1 MRTVWLWL
9 AVACLATAGGGW
21 WYHVTRPA
29 YRWQRGQE
37 ALRDE
42 DWHRVEAIARK
53 LEGSGEADRAR
64 LLRGEALYR
73 QRRYA
78 DAVAELNQVRDEGD
92 LRLRAAMIQGKCF
105 LRLNLLRQGH
115 LVFSF
120 VVDQQPDN
128 ADAHRG
134 LAALYYDL
142 GDLNR
147 AVSHLEQVARLVPD
161 DGRPYRQIGLIDKDL
176 AQNADAVAAYRKA
189 LGRELNPTVREE
201 VRLELAEV
209 LVKQLDYQA
218 ALEVLDRPAPDTLE
232 SVRAMGLRAEC
243 LSGLSRADE
252 ARDVLDRALQRDPSD
267 GLLLRLR
274 GQMYLSD
281 GQPEQAA
288 ALLEK
293 AVALD
298 PQDDL
303 SRYQLAL
310 AYSRMN
316 REKDA
321 AEQQERVKEIRD
333 RLELL
338 TRLSKEAMD
347 RPWEADVRLRLA
359 EVCQQS
365 GRANLAQMWRRAAE
379 ACSASPSTAD

>member
-9 AVACLATAGGGW
+9 AVACLAAAGGSW
-21 WYHVTRPA
+21 WYYVTRPA

-42 DWHRVEAIARK
+42 DWFRVEAIARE
-53 LEGSGEADRAR
+53 LEASGEADGAR

-92 LRLRAAMIQGKCF
+92 LRLRAALLQGRCF
-105 LRLNLLRQGH
+105 LRLNLLRQAH

-142 GDLNR
+142 GNLNR
-147 AVSHLEQVARLVPD
+147 AVSHLKQVARLVPD
-161 DGRPYRQIGLIDKDL
+161 DGRPYRLIGLIDKDL
-176 AQNADAVAAYRKA
+176 AQNADAVAAYREA
-189 LGRELNPTVREE
+189 LVRELNPSVREE
-201 VRLELAEV
+201 VRLELAAV
-209 LVKQLDYQA
+209 RIKQLDYQA
-218 ALEVLDRPAPDTLE
+218 ALEVLDRSGPD
-232 SVRAMGLRAEC
+232 SRVSARAMGLRAEC
-243 LSGLSRADE
+243 LWGLSRADE
-252 ARDVLDRALQRDPSD
+252 ARTLLDRVLRHDDSD
-267 GLLLRLR
+267 GYFLRLR

-293 AVALD
+293 AVALV
-298 PQDDL
+298 PHDDL

-310 AYSRMN
+310 AYTRLN
-316 REKDA
+316 RTKDA
-321 AEQQERVKEIRD
+321 AEQQERVKEIRG

-347 RPWEADVRLRLA
+347 SPWDAEVRLRLA
-359 EVCQQS
+359 EVCEQM
-365 GRANLAQMWRRAAE
+365 GRSDLAEMWRRAAQ
-379 ACSASPSTAD
+379 ACSAAPLTVE

>member
-1 MRTVWLWL
+1 MRMRTVWLCL
-9 AVACLATAGGGW
+9 AVACLAAAGGSR
-21 WYHVTRPA
+21 WYYVTRPA

-37 ALRDE
+37 ALRQN
-42 DWHRVEAIARK
+42 DWSGVEEVARQ
-53 LEGSGEADRAR
+53 LEASGEADRAR
-64 LLRGEALYR
+64 LLRGEANYR
-73 QRRYA
+73 HGRYA

-92 LRLRAAMIQGKCF
+92 LRLRAVMLQGKCF
-105 LRLNLLRQGH
+105 LRLNLLREANRCFG
-115 LVFSF
+115 F

-134 LAALYYDL
+134 LADLYYDL

-147 AVSHLEQVARLVPD
+147 AVSHLEQVARLVPN
-161 DGRPYRQIGLIDKDL
+161 DGMPYRKIGLIDRDL
-176 AQNADAVAAYRKA
+176 ELNADAANAYRAA
-189 LGRELNPTVREE
+189 LLRELNPTVREE

-209 LVKQLDYQA
+209 LVKQHDYRVALD
-218 ALEVLDRPAPDTLE
+218 VLDRPAPAPQQ

-243 LSGLSRADE
+243 LSGLSRSDE
-252 ARDVLDRALQRDPSD
+252 ARDVLDRTLQRDSSD
-267 GLLLRLR
+267 GFLLRLR

-293 AVALD
+293 AVSLD

-321 AEQQERVKEIRD
+321 AEQQARVKEIRG

-338 TRLSKEAMD
+338 SRLSKEAMD
-347 RPWEADVRLRLA
+347 KPWDAEVRLRLA
-359 EVCQQS
+359 EVCEQMS
-365 GRANLAQMWRRAAE
+365 RANLAEMWRRAAA
-379 ACSASPSTAD
+379 ACSP